1 VDDAASAF
9 ARGIRLYLLAV
20 GTKIDAG
27 FQQRLANAGLGVPAG
42 GPDARAYVATDP
54 ASLAAAFADIIRGV
68 VHCEFQLAQ
77 AVDPDVAATG
87 TVTLD
92 GTALRAGT
100 EWALDADLRTI
111 HILGS
116 ACDALKAA
124 PDAIVDATFS
134 CNPVVY

>member
-1 VDDAASAF
+1 
-9 ARGIRLYLLAV
+9 
-20 GTKIDAG
+20 
-27 FQQRLANAGLGVPAG
+27 
-42 GPDARAYVATDP
+42 
-54 ASLAAAFADIIRGV
+54 V
-68 VHCEFQLAQ
+68 VRCDFQLDH

-87 TVTLD
+87 TVTID
-92 GTALRAGT
+92 GAALRAGT

-124 PDAIVDATFS
+124 PDAVVDATFA